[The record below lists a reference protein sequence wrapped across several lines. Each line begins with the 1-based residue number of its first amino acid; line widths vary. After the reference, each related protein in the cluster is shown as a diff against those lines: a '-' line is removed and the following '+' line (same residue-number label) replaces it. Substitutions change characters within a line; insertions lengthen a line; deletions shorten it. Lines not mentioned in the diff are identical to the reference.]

1 MGPGTGAALPDL
13 LRFGIG
19 AVLLVEATVLVRRR
33 PVLGVW
39 LLALASVLAGL
50 GVTVPVNVRTVT
62 VYLLDGVVLVL
73 VTVLVMQ
80 VAVGRRFPL
89 ILAGFG
95 VLVGVGVVRGVDL
108 SGIQSAFNASR
119 EMITFVVAVA
129 FVAVCVGADAWPT
142 VERAWRILASGL
154 VLWAAW
160 FVLRNGLGTFAAT
173 GARGLNASQ
182 AMLVGQA
189 VVISMASGARRHL
202 LFVSAG
208 GLALVAT
215 QQRTAL
221 VATTVGVLVVALR
234 AGRLSSAR
242 ASRIARVSVVG
253 GVVAVMLAML
263 VGPSGL
269 RESVGT
275 AASSVSTDSGT
286 FGWRIEGWRVLL
298 EDYSR
303 RPLGDQLIGQPAGAG
318 FGRYVGGGLVTVS
331 PHNMYLTVLLITGVA
346 GLVLF
351 GLLLVR
357 ALVRTRAGPVAL
369 HALVWSVIVFCVGYQ
384 LGPEMGIVIGAALAA
399 PVAVASG
406 DRGRV
411 AVPTPS

>member
-1 MGPGTGAALPDL
+1 MIGIDLTDALRL
-13 LRFGIG
+13 GIG
-19 AVLLVEATVLVRRR
+19 ITLFAEATLLVRRR
-33 PVLGVW
+33 PTLGIW
-39 LLALASVLAGL
+39 ILAIASVLSSL
-50 GVTVPVNVRTVT
+50 GITVPVNLRTTT
-62 VYLLDGVVLVL
+62 VYLLDGVVMVL
-73 VTVLVMQ
+73 VAVLVMQ
-80 VAVGRRFPL
+80 VAVGWRFPTL
-89 ILAGFG
+89 LGGFG

-108 SGIQSAFNASR
+108 SGIQGAFNASR
-119 EMITFVVAVA
+119 EMIAFVVVVA
-129 FVAVCVGADAWPT
+129 FVIVCIGADAWPT

-173 GARGLNASQ
+173 GERGLNASQ
-182 AMLVGQA
+182 ALLVGQA
-189 VVISMASGARRHL
+189 IVISMATGARRHL

-221 VATTVGVLVVALR
+221 AATTVGVLVVVLR

-242 ASRIARVSVVG
+242 ASRVARVSVVG

-275 AASSVSTDSGT
+275 AVSSVSTASGT
-286 FGWRIEGWRVLL
+286 FGWRIDGWRELL
-298 EDYSR
+298 EDYSQS
-303 RPLGDQLIGQPAGAG
+303 PLGDRLIGQPAGAG
-318 FGRYVGGGLVTVS
+318 FGRYVGGGVVTVS
-331 PHNMYLTVLLITGVA
+331 PHNMYLTVLLTTGAA

-351 GLLLVR
+351 GLLLVW

-369 HALVWSVIVFCVGYQ
+369 HALVWSVIVFSVGYQ

-399 PVAVASG
+399 PAAIVSG

-411 AVPTPS
+411 AVSTPS